1 MRGGQRVRPIA
12 LVEAEGRPILFTLIP
27 IPDGASVTPSAMTD
41 EGSLS
46 SQVNFINNIFGGVLC
61 YWSKKNKKRIFMKN
75 VKNVSLTDLRSNP
88 EMLLTTAQ
96 VKNVLGVSNPTL
108 FRWRKAHVIPCY
120 KVGGVYKYKANEI
133 INYLNENEL

>member
-1 MRGGQRVRPIA
+1 
-12 LVEAEGRPILFTLIP
+12 
-27 IPDGASVTPSAMTD
+27 MTD

-46 SQVNFINNIFGGVLC
+46 SQVNFIYNIFGGH
-61 YWSKKNKKRIFMKN
+61 YAAGAKKKRIFMKN
-75 VKNVSLTDLRSNP
+75 VKNVSLTDLRNNP

-133 INYLNENEL
+133 INYLKENELWKL

>member
-1 MRGGQRVRPIA
+1 
-12 LVEAEGRPILFTLIP
+12 
-27 IPDGASVTPSAMTD
+27 
-41 EGSLS
+41 
-46 SQVNFINNIFGGVLC
+46 
-61 YWSKKNKKRIFMKN
+61 MKN

-133 INYLNENEL
+133 INYLNENEQ

>member
-1 MRGGQRVRPIA
+1 
-12 LVEAEGRPILFTLIP
+12 
-27 IPDGASVTPSAMTD
+27 
-41 EGSLS
+41 
-46 SQVNFINNIFGGVLC
+46 
-61 YWSKKNKKRIFMKN
+61 
-75 VKNVSLTDLRSNP
+75 
-88 EMLLTTAQ
+88 MLLTTAQ